1 MNDRDKPSPDEILR
15 PIRRASMSG
24 STAPETQIDADVALD
39 RISCVRVCV
48 VTGDLCPGSKAPG
61 CGTINH

>member
-24 STAPETQIDADVALD
+24 STAPETQIDADG
-39 RISCVRVCV
+39 RIGSNLLRQ
-48 VTGDLCPGSKAPG
+48 DLCRNRRPG
-61 CGTINH
+61 INH